1 MFVKTKTIQKKTQTE
16 IKSNSKTHT
25 TISLDKIL
33 LVVGLIQK
41 IPINKTDAEDSTNDV
56 TNGDGNE
63 VVPNELTPGTST
75 IIDTQRNLLMKS
87 RRRRHTRVMFA
98 TLCSNPKAQKV
109 KMVAQTAIALF
120 VKVL

>member
-87 RRRRHTRVMFA
+87 RSRRHTRVMFA

-109 KMVAQTAIALF
+109 KMVAQIAIALF

>member
-16 IKSNSKTHT
+16 IKCNSKTHT

>member
-1 MFVKTKTIQKKTQTE
+1 MCVKTKFIQKKTQTE
-16 IKSNSKTHT
+16 IKGSSKTHT

-87 RRRRHTRVMFA
+87 RSRRHTRVMFA

-109 KMVAQTAIALF
+109 KMVAQIAIALF